1 MISLAD
7 ITARVRTKFEA
18 SSTTR
23 WTDARIHSFINE
35 GLENLAE
42 AGSWYERYTT
52 VPEQANRTWYDL
64 RGFTPETVVHIKSIW
79 STSRNDWL
87 TPVTEDQLD
96 PQWED
101 ATGQP
106 QTFFTRGIYWLG
118 VYPRLGES
126 DTAGYLRVYFAGV
139 PQAFNYTQAVL
150 RDLPDDYIPA
160 LEDYTMYA
168 MSLVDRE
175 PKKAMMHWA
184 SYLKREKSLHDFT
197 GRRMEGGGTIHMGS
211 LIPG

>member
-1 MISLAD
+1 MIPLSD
-7 ITARVRTKFEA
+7 ILTRVRTKFEA

-23 WTDARIHSFINE
+23 WTDARIQSLVNE
-35 GLENLAE
+35 GLETLAE
-42 AGSWYERYTT
+42 AGSWYERYAT

-64 RGFTPETVVHIKSIW
+64 RGFTPETVVRIRSIW

-96 PQWED
+96 SQWED

-118 VYPRLGES
+118 VYPRLGDS
-126 DTAGYLRVYFAGV
+126 DTAGYLRVYFSGI
-139 PQAFNYTQAVL
+139 PQQFTYPQAVL
-150 RDLPDDYIPA
+150 RDLPNDYVPA
-160 LEDYTMYA
+160 LEDYTLYA
-168 MSLVDRE
+168 MSLIDRE
-175 PKKAMMHWA
+175 PKKALMYWN

-197 GRRMEGGGTIHMGS
+197 DRRMEGGSAITMGG